1 MKAKELYAKHK
12 TAILDADEG
21 TSTAGV
27 AALLNDLSDDMA
39 ALIKARHPKTNA
51 ATLAC
56 VNEINAKYNAVISC
70 FEKEFG
76 ASPIKPD
83 GFRQV
88 WKQREP
94 LLKRARDAS
103 DERRHLRQ
111 SQRFGQPTAVKE
123 PDRRPEMLSQSPNG
137 RVDMRHPHA
146 IATLMMLG
154 NMASGQ

>member
-1 MKAKELYAKHK
+1 MKAKELYAKHT

-39 ALIKARHPKTNA
+39 TLIKARKPKTDA
-51 ATLAC
+51 TTLAC
-56 VNEINAKYNAVISC
+56 VNEINAKYNAVVSC

-88 WKQREP
+88 WEQREP
-94 LLKRARDAS
+94 GLKRARGLS
-103 DERRHLRQ
+103 DERRCIRQ
-111 SQRFGQPTAVKE
+111 SQRFGQVRAVKE
-123 PDRRPEMLSQSPNG
+123 PGQRPEMLSHGPNG

-146 IATLMMLG
+146 LATLAMLG
-154 NMASGQ
+154 HMASGQ